1 MKIGIHTFERQ
12 EGKAKDSAGSSRIRA
27 RWLIKY
33 WPEAEEFI
41 QGADYDFI
49 IYQKSYWCE
58 HAKAFKGFKI
68 FDLCD
73 PDWMHFGYRTK
84 EMIEEVDVI
93 TTSTEP
99 LAETIRKFTD
109 KPVVCVPDRLDLEKH
124 KEKKVHSG
132 DAKSVVWF
140 GYSTGFTLLN
150 SAVTAIDNLGLE
162 LIVISNAGFVLP
174 SHYQNRIELTNY
186 PWTLETVNKDIIK
199 GDILLNPKSDKT
211 KWKYKSNNKTLTA
224 WALGVPVAKNVSEL
238 KKFIKEEARI
248 EESKK
253 RLIEIKEKYDVK
265 LSVKQYKEIISKYEK
280 N

>member
-1 MKIGIHTFERQ
+1 MKGAIHTFEKH
-12 EGKAKDSAGSSRIRA
+12 EGKPLNSAGSSRIRA

-33 WPEAEEFI
+33 WSEVEVFV

-73 PDWMHFGYRTK
+73 PDWMHWGYRTK
-84 EMIEEVDVI
+84 EMIEEVDVV

-99 LAETIRKFTD
+99 LAEALRKFTD
-109 KPVVCVPDRLDLEKH
+109 KPVICVPDRLDLEEH

-132 DAKSVVWF
+132 KAENVVWF

-150 SAVTAIDNLGLE
+150 SAITTIDSLGLG
-162 LIVISNAGFVLP
+162 LIVISSSGFILP
-174 SHYQNRIELTNY
+174 ASYQQRIELVNY
-186 PWTLETVNKDIIK
+186 PWTLDTVNKDIIK
-199 GDILLNPKSDKT
+199 GDIVINPRSDKT

-224 WALGVPVAKNVSEL
+224 WALGMPVAKDAREL
-238 KKFIKEEARI
+238 KKFINEKARI

-253 RLIEIKEKYDVK
+253 RLLEIKEKWDIK
-265 LSVKQYKEIISKYEK
+265 LSVEQMKNIIKKYAK
-280 N
+280 T